1 MEINISFDGLAE
13 VANNDLNEKSIWENR
28 NSKKKVN
35 PFYICRPSGGSQE
48 RD

>member
-13 VANNDLNEKSIWENR
+13 VANNVLNEKLIWENR
-28 NSKKKVN
+28 NSKIVN
-35 PFYICRPSGGSQE
+35 PFYICKPSGGSQE